1 MSPTTV
7 SRVLNNHSAV
17 DEATRERVL
26 ACVNEAGYMPRV
38 GRRINNV
45 VALAY
50 PDEPVRSQHW
60 AFEPALI
67 NGIMRGLEEHGFD
80 LKLLSIRRNKLPDET
95 YTQFFLRRGIRGVI
109 MRCFRNNRATISA
122 IAAEGFPSVAVAA
135 DFDDPKVNFIR
146 SDSYPSSR
154 RAVEHLIGLGH
165 RRIALAIHNVADTD
179 HTDRRRAYEDALA
192 AAGIQVD
199 PGLVME
205 VTAGIFSGEQVLD
218 SMTGLREPATAIF
231 ATNPMIAIG
240 MMRRAQKR
248 GLVIPRDLSV
258 IGVDDS
264 DMRLHVWPRLTAV
277 VQDASAL
284 GLEAALWLT
293 GVLTQQD
300 AAPTCRRTVATT
312 VEVNGTTGPAAA
324 PGERSAEAATKRV
337 AGISCRTHRGQAAEH
352 EQPRASDER
361 HSGFAP

>member
-1 MSPTTV
+1 MPSVRVIASRAKVSPATV
-7 SRVLNNHSAV
+7 SRVLNNHPDV

-26 ACVNEAGYMPRV
+26 ACINEAGYVPRV
-38 GRRINNV
+38 GRRITNV

-50 PDEPVRSQHW
+50 PDEPVRSEYG
-60 AFEPALI
+60 AFEPALL

-80 LKLLSIRRNKLPDET
+80 LKLLSIRRDKLPDET
-95 YTQFFLRRGIRGVI
+95 FTQFFLRKGIRGVI
-109 MRCFRNNRATISA
+109 MRCFRTNRATISA
-122 IAAEGFPSVAVAA
+122 IAEEGFPSVVVAA

-179 HTDRRRAYEDALA
+179 HTDRRRGYEDALA
-192 AAGIQVD
+192 AAGIPVD

-231 ATNPMIAIG
+231 ATNPMTAIG
-240 MMRRAQKR
+240 IMRRAQER
-248 GLVIPRDLSV
+248 GFVIPRDLSV
-258 IGVDDS
+258 VGVDDS
-264 DMRLHVWPRLTAV
+264 DVRMHVWPRLTAV

-293 GVLTQQD
+293 GTLSQQD
-300 AAPTCRRTVATT
+300 APATCRRTVATT
-312 VEVNGTTGPAAA
+312 FEVNGTTGPPAA
-324 PGERSAEAATKRV
+324 PGGPPAAPAAKRV
-337 AGISCRTHRGQAAEH
+337 AR
-352 EQPRASDER
+352 RA
-361 HSGFAP
+361 